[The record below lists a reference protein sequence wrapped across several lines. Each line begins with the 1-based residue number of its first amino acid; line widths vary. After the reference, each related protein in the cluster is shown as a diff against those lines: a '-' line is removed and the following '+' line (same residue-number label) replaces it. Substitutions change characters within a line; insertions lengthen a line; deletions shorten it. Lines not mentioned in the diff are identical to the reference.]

1 MQILAKKKI
10 ASRGGQ
16 LVAFRRN
23 MAGLFIA
30 LCADYLSP
38 AKQWALDH
46 HLAVLQ
52 VFFHVARLSRDDLLV
67 LS

>member
-1 MQILAKKKI
+1 
-10 ASRGGQ
+10 
-16 LVAFRRN
+16 